1 MTDGPEN
8 YPPQDPSAFPPP
20 GGGAV
25 PPPGGAPG
33 NPPPQAPQTPPFDG
47 GFQQPVY
54 PGENP
59 AGQQYPPQ
67 QYQDP
72 YGGGGYGPGPQQ
84 DNKKITA
91 GILAILLGGFGIHKF
106 ILGYSKEGIIQI
118 VLTFVTCGIAS
129 IIPLIEGIIYLTKSD
144 EEFYQTYQVGQKTW
158 F

>member
-20 GGGAV
+20 GGGGAV
-25 PPPGGAPG
+25 PPQGVPG
-33 NPPPQAPQTPPFDG
+33 NPAQNPPFDS

-54 PGENP
+54 PGQAP
-59 AGQQYPPQ
+59 AGQQYPAQ

-72 YGGGGYGPGPQQ
+72 YGGGGYGPPQ

-106 ILGYSKEGIIQI
+106 ILGYSKEGVIQI
-118 VLTFVTCGIAS
+118 VLTFVTCGIAG